1 MPMKTVTQYRDI
13 RPYTTKDGSVI
24 RELMHPDV
32 HGNRNLSLAEATVQP
47 GSETVLHMHTKSEEI
62 YHITQGDGVMT
73 LGSETFCVATGDTV
87 CISPGTPHKIQNTG
101 KAPMKILCSC
111 SPPYSH
117 DDTELLADDRKKKL

>member
-1 MPMKTVTQYRDI
+1 MQVKTEYQDI
-13 RPYTTKDGSVI
+13 RPYTTKDGSVV

-32 HGNRNLSLAEATVQP
+32 HRNRNLSLAEATVPP

-62 YHITQGDGVMT
+62 YHIAWGEGVMT

-87 CISPGTPHKIQNTG
+87 CISPGTPHKIENTG
-101 KAPMKILCSC
+101 KVPMKMPCSC

-117 DDTELLADDRKKKL
+117 DDTELLAEKGSEKA